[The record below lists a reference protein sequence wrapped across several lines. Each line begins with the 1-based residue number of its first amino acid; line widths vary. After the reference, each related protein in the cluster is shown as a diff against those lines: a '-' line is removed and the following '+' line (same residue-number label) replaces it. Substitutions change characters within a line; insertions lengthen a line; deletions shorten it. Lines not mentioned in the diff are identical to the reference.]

1 MAAITGGRMEVIVR
15 RPSLTGPDYLRLAIL
30 VVVSAAVHL
39 WLVAH
44 TAVPARDAIG
54 FARYALCLQSPHQT
68 SLGHEFH
75 RTPIDVIREQQHPP
89 GYPLAIWA
97 AAKFVRHTTTLPLP
111 ESTLLAAQLVS
122 ALAAVLLVV
131 PTYLLGRMLFGRTV
145 GFAAALLF
153 QVLPVPARITSD
165 GLSEGLYLL
174 ATATAVVL
182 GVRAA
187 RRPGVGGFLL
197 CGLACGAS
205 YLVRPEGL
213 LVAGAVGLVAGWLG
227 LVRVWPRDVALGRLT
242 ALAVGVALV
251 AGPYAVLIGNL
262 TNKPTA
268 KEMVPSIQGP
278 RERIIGARVG
288 PAAPVGGPVFA
299 DYWTLPPDAG
309 PGYAVG
315 RAVVGLAKET
325 GKGLHYFGAALA
337 VCGLFAYRR
346 RLAVDPGLW
355 VLLAAAGLNAALLM
369 HLGSTGYFVNGKR
382 TFYVSERHVV
392 LLVLVGCAFSAAALG
407 PVAAALSHVPKLG
420 RLWAGRL
427 APAGLLLAVV
437 ASALP
442 STLKPLHEQREG
454 HKHAGRWL
462 KENAGEGD
470 CVIDPFDW
478 AQWYAGRTLH
488 FIPTDPPGAEVLY
501 AVLDGKNH
509 SEDHERLPRM
519 KDARNVAA
527 DGRSAIVYQWPEDG
541 PRDSAKVL
549 VYKLV
554 RPKGE

>member
-15 RPSLTGPDYLRLAIL
+15 RPRLLGADYLRLAVL
-30 VVVSAAVHL
+30 VAVSAVVHL

-75 RTPIDVIREQQHPP
+75 RSAIDVLREQQHPP
-89 GYPLAIWA
+89 GYPAAVWA

-122 ALAAVLLVV
+122 ALAGVLLVV
-131 PTYLLGRMLFGRTV
+131 PTYLLGRMLFGRNV

-153 QVLPVPARITSD
+153 QVLPLPARVTSD

-174 ATATAVVL
+174 ATATAVML
-182 GVRAA
+182 GVWAV

-197 CGLACGAS
+197 CGLATGLG

-213 LVAGAVGLVAGWLG
+213 MVVGAVGLVAAGMG
-227 LVRVWPRDVALGRLT
+227 LARTWPRDVALGRIT

-251 AGPYAVLIGNL
+251 AGPYMLLIGQV

-268 KEMVPSIQGP
+268 KEMIPTFQGP
-278 RERIIGARVG
+278 REKVTSGQLG
-288 PAAPVGGPVFA
+288 PPAAVAGPVFA
-299 DYWTLPPDAG
+299 DWWTVPSDAG
-309 PGYAVG
+309 PGYVVG
-315 RAVVGLAKET
+315 RAALGVAKET
-325 GKGLHYFGAALA
+325 GKGLHYLAAGLA
-337 VCGLFAYRR
+337 VLGVFATRR
-346 RLAVDPGLW
+346 RLSADPGLW
-355 VLLAAAGLNAALLM
+355 VLLAIVGLNVALLL
-369 HLGSTGYFVNGKR
+369 HLGSTGYFVNEKR
-382 TFYVSERHVV
+382 TFYASERHVV
-392 LLVLVGCAFSAAALG
+392 LLVLVGCVFAAAALG
-407 PVAAALSHVPKLG
+407 PVAAALSHLPRVG
-420 RLWAGRL
+420 RFWAGRW

-454 HKHAGRWL
+454 HKHAGRWMR
-462 KENAGEGD
+462 EHVREAD

-488 FIPTDPPGAEVLY
+488 FIPADPPGAEVLY
-501 AVLDGKNH
+501 AVVDNKNRA
-509 SEDHERLPRM
+509 EDHERLPRIR
-519 KDARNVAA
+519 DARNVAA
-527 DGRSAIVYQWPEDG
+527 DGRSVVVYHWPEHL
-541 PRDSAKVL
+541 PRESAKVL

-554 RPKGE
+554 RP